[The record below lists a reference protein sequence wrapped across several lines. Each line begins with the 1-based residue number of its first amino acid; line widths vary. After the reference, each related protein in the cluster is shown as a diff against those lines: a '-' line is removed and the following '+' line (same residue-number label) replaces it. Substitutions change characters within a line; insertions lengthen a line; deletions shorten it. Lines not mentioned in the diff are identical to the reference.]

1 MTTANKYGSK
11 PFWWNPT
18 TQQKETNKTSD
29 DCVYWDSLLE
39 FSVYCQLRKLYPE
52 KAITRQVPIVLKPAT
67 LNYPEQCWKCDF
79 RVLDPILGHYN
90 LEVKGFWIKQ
100 DSAANA
106 DFRKTLML
114 LDTFNLE
121 EYLRLIVISD
131 KWFPLDKRIRTIKFY
146 ELQNKLKEIQDRW
159 QKLKSQ

>member
-1 MTTANKYGSK
+1 MTTTKYGAK

-18 TQQKETNKTSD
+18 TQQKEVNKSSE

-52 KAITRQVPIVLKPAT
+52 KAITRQVSITLKPAT
-67 LNYPEQCWKCDF
+67 FNYPESKWKCDF
-79 RVLDPILGHYN
+79 RILDPIMGHYN
-90 LEVKGFWIKQ
+90 LEVKGYWIKQ
-100 DSAANA
+100 DSAATA

-131 KWFPLDKRIRTIKFY
+131 KWFPLDKKIRTIKFY
-146 ELQNKLKEIQDRW
+146 ELQTKLQEIQDRW
-159 QKLKSQ
+159 MKLKSQ